1 MVPSS
6 VGGFVELHSYDLFCY
21 STDVSSDHGE
31 DELPTEGSFEG
42 HQEAVNALQVHNGL
56 LYTCSGDR
64 SVRAFDL
71 VVSVAQRHASSP
83 WSAPFLSKKPPT
95 CLVADSQM
103 RGRVRGPRLQ
113 SQLPA
118 GVRSPVPAS
127 PPVLRF
133 KRPNHPLLQPE
144 GNDPLSTQPASAEER
159 KVMVG
164 LLSRPQTQKLQQ
176 QFSLPDRV
184 LCLHSRWKTLYA
196 GLANGAVVTFNL
208 KVRRSERTLK
218 VPTSAGACSH
228 IGCTLVRVL

>member
-1 MVPSS
+1 MPSS
-6 VGGFVELHSYDLFCY
+6 VGGFVEFRSYDLFGY

-31 DELPTEGSFEG
+31 DELPTEGTFEG

-71 VVSVAQRHASSP
+71 VVSVAQRDASAP
-83 WSAPFLSKKPPT
+83 WSAPFLSKKPT
-95 CLVADSQM
+95 RLVADSQM

-113 SQLPA
+113 SELPA

-127 PPVLRF
+127 PPVFRF

-144 GNDPLSTQPASAEER
+144 GRNPLSTQPASAEGR
-159 KVMVG
+159 KVILVG
-164 LLSRPQTQKLQQ
+164 LLSRPQTRKLQQ

-208 KVRRSERTLK
+208 KVRRAEKALK
-218 VPTSAGACSH
+218 VPASAGACLL